1 MPGRAMYRSSVAVLS
16 LIRQELG
23 AVRGDPAVS
32 GGEVARQTGE
42 RGPGGP
48 RRLPARLGTEV
59 HGSACYRKGA
69 RSD

>member
-16 LIRQELG
+16 LISQELG

-42 RGPGGP
+42 RGPGGCGVCQ
-48 RRLPARLGTEV
+48 RGLGQKYMDMGTIEV
-59 HGSACYRKGA
+59 ALT
-69 RSD
+69 